1 MEGRQRGIP
10 KTQHPLLPMGCA
22 RVQFPFLSSRW
33 CSEQSHSW
41 TSLTALDFT
50 AAGQP
55 CQVVISSS
63 TGKENLGP
71 FFLLG
76 TLEVS
81 PSIYLTPIS
90 LSAASKGRV
99 VEEPCSQVCAAS
111 LFSPFQRQLG
121 RRVQGCR
128 EGRTRKEGEII
139 LQVGK
144 EGKCQ
149 GPNTKFITF

>member
-1 MEGRQRGIP
+1 
-10 KTQHPLLPMGCA
+10 MGLA
-22 RVQFPFLSSRW
+22 RVQFPLLSSRW
-33 CSEQSHSW
+33 CSQQSHSW
-41 TSLTALDFT
+41 TSLTALGFT

-63 TGKENLGP
+63 TGKENLGS
-71 FFLLG
+71 FFLFG

-90 LSAASKGRV
+90 LPAASKGRV
-99 VEEPCSQVCAAS
+99 GEKPSSQVCAAS
-111 LFSPFQRQLG
+111 LFSLIQRQLG
-121 RRVQGCR
+121 RRAGGCR
-128 EGRTRKEGEII
+128 EGRTRREGEMF